1 MFIGTSQGVNIY
13 HFRTDSFT
21 PFLPDVFRL
30 IRIDDITRDLKGNIW
45 FSTHFN
51 GIFRYHIPT
60 HSIHRYQKGV
70 TGCKTMTSDNIYCS
84 FVDSKGEVWFG
95 TSNGGLMKYN
105 ARADSIQAFGKE
117 NELRQRDIYSIQ
129 EDSFGYLWMSTDN
142 GIFSFNPE
150 SRSFAHYKV
159 SDNLVSNQF
168 NACPGYKDPDGTLF
182 FGSINGVCFFR
193 PEGLNHNSPTN
204 DIHLTFSDF
213 RIFNKHVQP
222 SPDGIL
228 QNNID
233 STSAI
238 RLPHGMNTLTFDF
251 LVINYNENCQSQL
264 SCEYY
269 LEGMETEWNATQQ
282 IPQSVTYTNLDPGTY
297 QFHVRVIGKNGV
309 VFDLSLIHI

>member
-70 TGCKTMTSDNIYCS
+70 TGCKTMASDNIYCS

-105 ARADSIQAFGKE
+105 AHADSIQAFGKE

-142 GIFSFNPE
+142 GIFFQSGKSEF
-150 SRSFAHYKV
+150 
-159 SDNLVSNQF
+159 
-168 NACPGYKDPDGTLF
+168 CPL
-182 FGSINGVCFFR
+182 
-193 PEGLNHNSPTN
+193 
-204 DIHLTFSDF
+204 
-213 RIFNKHVQP
+213 
-222 SPDGIL
+222 
-228 QNNID
+228 
-233 STSAI
+233 
-238 RLPHGMNTLTFDF
+238 
-251 LVINYNENCQSQL
+251 
-264 SCEYY
+264 
-269 LEGMETEWNATQQ
+269 
-282 IPQSVTYTNLDPGTY
+282 
-297 QFHVRVIGKNGV
+297 
-309 VFDLSLIHI
+309 